1 MNTSSGRMEQWTD
14 GHPDGMTRRPDGWQ
28 GIWNLLSFS

>member
-14 GHPDGMTRRPDGWQ
+14 ERLDGMTRRPDG
-28 GIWNLLSFS
+28 